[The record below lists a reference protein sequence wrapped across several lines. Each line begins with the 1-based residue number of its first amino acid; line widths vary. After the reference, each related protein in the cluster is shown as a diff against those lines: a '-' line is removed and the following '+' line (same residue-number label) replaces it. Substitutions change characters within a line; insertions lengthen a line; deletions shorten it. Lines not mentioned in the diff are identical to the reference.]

1 MTILEL
7 QQHYR
12 NRVVEIN
19 KQLTSLADLQNKF
32 SNEKDP
38 VPALAIKE
46 DDYEVIENV
55 LITLSQSINQLLSNQ
70 RIYLSII
77 EDINNLEVK

>member
-38 VPALAIKE
+38 VLALAI
-46 DDYEVIENV
+46 
-55 LITLSQSINQLLSNQ
+55 SQSINQLLSNQ

>member
-38 VPALAIKE
+38 VPALAI
-46 DDYEVIENV
+46 
-55 LITLSQSINQLLSNQ
+55 SQSINQLLSNQ